1 MSDVLEKI
9 KLIISQ
15 QLEIKN
21 ERVTEN
27 ARIVEDLGADSLDV
41 VELLSILEEN
51 FDIQIPTEEG
61 DKITTVRD
69 LVFCIEEKNKQK

>member
-1 MSDVLEKI
+1 MSDALEKI

-15 QLEIKN
+15 QLEINN

-27 ARIVEDLGADSLDV
+27 AKIIEDLGADSLDV

-51 FDIQIPTEEG
+51 FDIQIPSEEG
-61 DKITTVRD
+61 DKIRTVRD